1 MNGLPLS
8 SPRVGAI
15 VVLASFTL
23 AACGPDDAASVASTA
38 PSPSRSQPGAGP
50 AMQSP
55 AIAPTQSPPPSARV
69 GSVASMFNAPAT
81 RVGAGIDNPSRNA
94 AIVDAQASL
103 AADSQQIA
111 PVLHY
116 APGDDSH

>member
-8 SPRVGAI
+8 SPCVGAI
-15 VVLASFTL
+15 VVRALLTL
-23 AACGPDDAASVASTA
+23 AACGPDDAASGASTA
-38 PSPSRSQPGAGP
+38 PSPSQPGAAPG
-50 AMQSP
+50 MQSP
-55 AIAPTQSPPPSARV
+55 AIAPTQSPPPSAQA

-81 RVGAGIDNPSRNA
+81 RVGAGIDNPPGNA

-111 PVLHY
+111 PVLHH